1 MASMRRSPILRWW
14 RPRQKEMEA
23 LEALSRLA
31 GPRQSLVRAEAPS
44 HPAEAPT
51 TGRRFQRRK
60 RFLET
65 GPDRQLCRAVC
76 GQSLRMGRHEPYKRR
91 GLLWLYHVCHGP
103 LWGIPAPQL
112 CGPGKL
118 RKIHQIQPDAA
129 WSLVFYSG
137 SGGGINH
144 VALYIG
150 NGQVVHASSK
160 RTGIKIS
167 SWNYRSPSKI
177 VNVLGD

>member
-1 MASMRRSPILRWW
+1 MLTSNPTSGKGSSIVETALKHLGTRYVYGGASASGFDCSGFTMSVMAHFGVSLPHSSAAQANCGKSIKSSQMR
-14 RPRQKEMEA
+14 
-23 LEALSRLA
+23 
-31 GPRQSLVRAEAPS
+31 
-44 HPAEAPT
+44 
-51 TGRRFQRRK
+51 
-60 RFLET
+60 
-65 GPDRQLCRAVC
+65 
-76 GQSLRMGRHEPYKRR
+76 
-91 GLLWLYHVCHGP
+91 
-103 LWGIPAPQL
+103 
-112 CGPGKL
+112 PG
-118 RKIHQIQPDAA
+118 D
-129 WSLVFYSG
+129 LVFYSG

>member
-1 MASMRRSPILRWW
+1 MSVMAHFGVSLPHSSAAQVNCGKSIKSSQMR
-14 RPRQKEMEA
+14 
-23 LEALSRLA
+23 
-31 GPRQSLVRAEAPS
+31 
-44 HPAEAPT
+44 
-51 TGRRFQRRK
+51 
-60 RFLET
+60 
-65 GPDRQLCRAVC
+65 
-76 GQSLRMGRHEPYKRR
+76 
-91 GLLWLYHVCHGP
+91 
-103 LWGIPAPQL
+103 
-112 CGPGKL
+112 PG
-118 RKIHQIQPDAA
+118 D
-129 WSLVFYSG
+129 LVFYSG

>member
-1 MASMRRSPILRWW
+1 MSVMAHFGVSLPHSSAAQANCGKSIKSSQMR
-14 RPRQKEMEA
+14 
-23 LEALSRLA
+23 
-31 GPRQSLVRAEAPS
+31 
-44 HPAEAPT
+44 
-51 TGRRFQRRK
+51 
-60 RFLET
+60 
-65 GPDRQLCRAVC
+65 
-76 GQSLRMGRHEPYKRR
+76 
-91 GLLWLYHVCHGP
+91 
-103 LWGIPAPQL
+103 
-112 CGPGKL
+112 PG
-118 RKIHQIQPDAA
+118 D
-129 WSLVFYSG
+129 LVFYSG

>member
-1 MASMRRSPILRWW
+1 
-14 RPRQKEMEA
+14 
-23 LEALSRLA
+23 
-31 GPRQSLVRAEAPS
+31 
-44 HPAEAPT
+44 
-51 TGRRFQRRK
+51 
-60 RFLET
+60 
-65 GPDRQLCRAVC
+65 
-76 GQSLRMGRHEPYKRR
+76 MGRHEPYKRR
-91 GLLWLYHVCHGP
+91 GLLWLHHVCHGT
-103 LWGIPAPQL
+103 LRSVPAPQL
-112 CGPGKL
+112 FRSGGL

-129 WSLVFYSG
+129 WRSG
-137 SGGGINH
+137 ILFRQRRRINH